1 MSEQEEMMNIVSVD
15 SRNKSTSDVSCYKEH
30 SCVLDYF
37 QKKISL
43 HPSAICYESKVAQ
56 LCGLNIKVYFHKDDN
71 NAIFKNKKKNDVHV
85 PQQKIIN
92 QAASLLTLDPST
104 GFAKHLI
111 TGVAYIVM
119 DDGLAALSWNQV
131 WGLVE
136 LIRDAHDYYQQP
148 GSEEYNITQ
157 GKHEMLTR
165 AKLYRS
171 KSWGP
176 ISIYKNREERDIL
189 DQILSNLTTVTSYG
203 SSHHKNTTMTA
214 ATADSMSSS
223 SSKKAHQ
230 KEGRKPFTSIQV

>member
-1 MSEQEEMMNIVSVD
+1 MSEQISVVSVD
-15 SRNKSTSDVSCYKEH
+15 SRGKSTSDVQCYKEH
-30 SCVLDYF
+30 SCALDLF
-37 QKKISL
+37 EKKISL
-43 HPSAICYESKVAQ
+43 HPSAVCYESKVAQ
-56 LCGLNIKVYFHKDDN
+56 LCGLNINIYFHKDDN
-71 NAIFKNKKKNDVHV
+71 ADVLKKKNDHL

-119 DDGLAALSWNQV
+119 NDGFEALSWNQV

-136 LIRDAHDYYQQP
+136 LIRDAHDYYQQN
-148 GSEEYNITQ
+148 EYNVEH

-189 DQILSNLTTVTSYG
+189 DQILSNLTTVTSVSSSRDKYG
-203 SSHHKNTTMTA
+203 SHRSNKFMDA
-214 ATADSMSSS
+214 ADSISS
-223 SSKKAHQ
+223 SSKKPR
-230 KEGRKPFTSIQV
+230 GKPFTTIQV